1 MSLFKQ
7 LAKLWYIL
15 PVAIISIVILDLV
28 RNRSLVTQYLHWTVY
43 AVVGTTAAIF
53 TGNMHSFEFE
63 CITLISI
70 TNFLKMF
77 LYVSPG
83 CAVAQQ
89 VTCATMAAVLFLSY
103 IGKSLSFEQT
113 KSIT

>member
-53 TGNMHSFEFE
+53 TGNMQSFYITIMHSFEFE
-63 CITLISI
+63 
-70 TNFLKMF
+70 
-77 LYVSPG
+77 V
-83 CAVAQQ
+83 
-89 VTCATMAAVLFLSY
+89 
-103 IGKSLSFEQT
+103 SLSFPLQT
-113 KSIT
+113 SKCTFMFRPDA